1 MACRKQPRVNVTM
14 MLNMTMEVTENYA
27 NRLLDKSQVGGMVLS
42 NVFLNNPKTLLDV
55 EIQQLDR
62 KGL

>member
-1 MACRKQPRVNVTM
+1 

-62 KGL
+62 KGKS